1 MLQEYEIFI
10 DYKEYS
16 LELGIYITALDYDKK
31 RRYIAKPIDLVM
43 EPVDECAMS
52 PAPTIRLSGVGDRTK
67 DGKSLF
73 LESLLK
79 ALEKS
84 GYAVKFAEETA
95 GELKATKA
103 HLEDMRLLAKVKK
116 S

>member
-1 MLQEYEIFI
+1 MLQDYEIYI

-31 RRYIAKPIDLVM
+31 KRYVAKPVDLVM
-43 EPVDECAMS
+43 EPVEEGNA
-52 PAPTIRLSGVGDRTK
+52 PLAPTIRISGLGDRTK

-73 LESLLK
+73 LESLRK

-84 GYAVKFAEETA
+84 SYAVKFSEETA
-95 GELKATKA
+95 GELKATKY
-103 HLEDMRLLAKVKK
+103 HLEDMRRLSKLK
-116 S
+116 